1 MAGKRARTKGNYIY
15 EQTIKGVQYYVLC
28 KWVGGKRLKEYHRTK
43 LKAGSRLKELDLSRQ
58 NQTLNWEALTD
69 AQKITVLQASKVA
82 EEANVDLMDVV
93 RVAGKNGGGKPI
105 GAREAGEAYIEQLEE
120 AGVEHLNH
128 PRAAVQQ
135 FYNHFGDIQMDE
147 VDPSVV
153 RKWVA
158 KNKAWKSPRTKN
170 NKLNE
175 LASWWRFLK
184 REGYAVG
191 ERNVFAAPDTEG
203 NQGIKRHKIPAARVD
218 ILTVEE
224 AAQVLEQAFA
234 NPYTAAIVVLVLLC
248 GVRTQEACRLTME
261 DIDLDDEDPQI
272 DIPPEKAKK
281 FRNGKTAARY
291 ITLTAFQVGWLKA
304 AFEAGGVLPVDPNT
318 YQKHKGGNREYEDKT
333 WTVSETGQTKTK
345 TIRDVPATI
354 PLLNNRPNVL
364 RHTYCSYHLC
374 AFEDIGKTSHY
385 AGNSPTVIKS
395 NYLERVK
402 PKVAKRFW
410 NIQPNKKF

>member
-1 MAGKRARTKGNYIY
+1 
-15 EQTIKGVQYYVLC
+15 
-28 KWVGGKRLKEYHRTK
+28 
-43 LKAGSRLKELDLSRQ
+43 
-58 NQTLNWEALTD
+58 
-69 AQKITVLQASKVA
+69 
-82 EEANVDLMDVV
+82 
-93 RVAGKNGGGKPI
+93 
-105 GAREAGEAYIEQLEE
+105 
-120 AGVEHLNH
+120 
-128 PRAAVQQ
+128 
-135 FYNHFGDIQMDE
+135 
-147 VDPSVV
+147 
-153 RKWVA
+153 
-158 KNKAWKSPRTKN
+158 
-170 NKLNE
+170 
-175 LASWWRFLK
+175 
-184 REGYAVG
+184 
-191 ERNVFAAPDTEG
+191 
-203 NQGIKRHKIPAARVD
+203 
-218 ILTVEE
+218 
-224 AAQVLEQAFA
+224 
-234 NPYTAAIVVLVLLC
+234 VLVLFC

-291 ITLTAFQVGWLKA
+291 ITLTAFQVGWLRA

-354 PLLNNRPNVL
+354 PLLKNRPNVL

-395 NYLERVK
+395 NYFERVK